1 MNKMTERTNVIKV
14 PVSKNMR
21 LNLMLILFQ
30 PSNIRR
36 DVIDAWIIA
45 TWEQKSHIYDDNLII
60 IFDGVHILTN
70 SHFAHATNWDNP
82 KFWLTAANR
91 FWLHF
96 GTKLLTTVSVVNR
109 LIYRNINQVL

>member
-1 MNKMTERTNVIKV
+1 MIKV
-14 PVSKNMR
+14 SVRKNMR
-21 LNLMLILFQ
+21 LNLVLILFQ

-45 TWEQKSHIYDDNLII
+45 AREQKTHIYDDNLII

-70 SHFAHATNWDNP
+70 SHFAHAANWDNP
-82 KFWLTAANR
+82 KFRLTAANR

-96 GTKLLTTVSVVNR
+96 GTKLLTVISVVN
-109 LIYRNINQVL
+109 

>member
-1 MNKMTERTNVIKV
+1 MNEVTERTNVVKV
-14 PVSKNMR
+14 SMRKNMR

-30 PSNIRR
+30 PSNIRS
-36 DVIDAWIIA
+36 DVIDTGIITA
-45 TWEQKSHIYDDNLII
+45 WEQKAHIYDDNLII

-70 SHFAHATNWDNP
+70 SHFTHATNRNNP
-82 KFWLTAANR
+82 KFRLTAANR

-96 GTKLLTTVSVVNR
+96 GAKLLTAISVINR

>member
-1 MNKMTERTNVIKV
+1 MNEVTERTNVVKV
-14 PVSKNMR
+14 SMRKNMR

-36 DVIDAWIIA
+36 DVIDAWIITA
-45 TWEQKSHIYDDNLII
+45 REQKSHIYDDNLII

-70 SHFAHATNWDNP
+70 SHFAHAANWDNP
-82 KFWLTAANR
+82 KFRLTTTNR

-96 GTKLLTTVSVVNR
+96 GAKLLAAVSVVN
-109 LIYRNINQVL
+109 